1 MKTNWIKQLLLAG
14 LALVGLMAGQAVYAQ
29 ASSAT
34 VAVSAVV
41 PKACRFYSSPAPMVI
56 QHGGGVIDPLSGSNA
71 TGSSTLNYR
80 CQTGV
85 SPRFNIDSDAGG
97 FASPKSVNVNLVGA
111 VTLANLQANI
121 TVTAT
126 GGAGTGLGGTEDKTA
141 TIDGFITPANF
152 GVAAADTYSKT
163 VTIDIEAIP

>member
-1 MKTNWIKQLLLAG
+1 MNAKLIKRILFAG
-14 LALVGLMAGQAVYAQ
+14 LALVGLLGGQTVYAQ
-29 ASSAT
+29 ATSAT

-41 PKACRFYSSPAPMVI
+41 PKACRFYSVPAPMVI
-56 QHGGGVIDPLSGSNA
+56 QHGLGVIDPLSGVNA

-85 SPRFNIDSDAGG
+85 DPRFDIDSSGTY
-97 FASPKSVNVNLVGA
+97 ASPKSVNVLLTDGTNNLS
-111 VTLANLQANI
+111 ANI

-126 GGAGTGLGGTEDKTA
+126 GGTGTGLGGGQDKAA

-152 GVAAADTYSKT
+152 SAAVASSYSKT
-163 VTIDIEAIP
+163 VTIAIEAVP

>member
-1 MKTNWIKQLLLAG
+1 MNAKLIKRILFAG
-14 LALVGLMAGQAVYAQ
+14 LALMGLMAGQAVYAQ
-29 ASSAT
+29 ATSAA

-56 QHGGGVIDPLSGSNA
+56 QHSGGLIDPLSGVNA

-85 SPRFNIDSDAGG
+85 DPRFDIDTSGTY
-97 FASPKSVNVNLVGA
+97 ASPKNANVVLTDGTNNLTA
-111 VTLANLQANI
+111 SI

-126 GGAGTGLGGTEDKTA
+126 GGTGTGLGAGQDKVA
-141 TIDGFITPANF
+141 TIDGLITPANF
-152 GVAAADTYSKT
+152 SAAVASTYSKS
-163 VTIDIEAIP
+163 VTIAIEAIP